1 MKEFLKCFEIR
12 KFHNP
17 NSTLEICNATILN
30 KTNMYLKQNN
40 TCNPLVTTNILF
52 VTITKYFFLKKENS
66 VIGYKR
72 ADRQH
77 FTSF

>member
-1 MKEFLKCFEIR
+1 MPGHID
-12 KFHNP
+12 
-17 NSTLEICNATILN
+17 
-30 KTNMYLKQNN
+30 
-40 TCNPLVTTNILF
+40 TCNPFVTTNILF

-77 FTSF
+77 FTSFKVPVNGNQTIVKLGLPITIFKILSTF